1 MSDERVFQDSGD
13 PVETSTGPFH
23 VADTLKIIIGFGTF
37 VIAGLM
43 AREAAKEGVDLFE
56 DKVNGSIEKI
66 DQIKNRKKTPPPS
79 AK

>member
-1 MSDERVFQDSGD
+1 MSDPRVFQDSGTPID
-13 PVETSTGPFH
+13 GSSGPFH
-23 VADTLKIIIGFGTF
+23 VAETLKLIVGFGTF

-56 DKVNGSIEKI
+56 DKVNGTIEKI
-66 DQIKNRKKTPPPS
+66 EQVKNRKKTPPPS